1 MKIYNTLTRTVE
13 EFKPLNGQKVNFF
26 VCGPTVYDF
35 AHIGNAK
42 TYTQFDFIVKY
53 LRLRGYDVFYL
64 QNITDLDDKI
74 IKRAAEKNI
83 SWKTLSKEYE
93 DIYYEDMKALG
104 NSAVSEYAAATNYI
118 PEIVRQVQ
126 VLIEKGYAYK
136 AGDGIYY
143 DISKFGD
150 YGKLSKRTEADRDAG
165 ISRIDE
171 GSDKKNKNDFCL
183 WKFSKEGEPSWET
196 EIGNGRPGWHIED
209 TAITEKFFGPQ
220 YDVHGAAVDL
230 IFPHHEAEIAQ
241 MEAASGKTPLAK
253 YWMHTAFLN
262 IGSEKMSKSRG
273 NFMTAREGIEKYG
286 YRLLRFFFIS
296 NHYRTAL
303 DFNETVM
310 EQNRGGLRRIDE
322 FTLAIDPTREDDA
335 LTVEKLKTEI
345 YECLDN
351 DFDTPK
357 AFASVFNFIRQSNLT
372 GGGGKNAKAFFQE
385 LNKLF
390 GFLKFEETQGATAEV
405 EKLLA
410 ERNRLRREK
419 EFDKADVVRQ
429 EIERLGFVIEDTGTE
444 SKLRKT

>member
-93 DIYYEDMKALG
+93 DIYYEDMKSLG

-118 PEIVRQVQ
+118 SEIVKQVQ
-126 VLIEKGYAYK
+126 VLMEKGYAYK

-143 DISKFGD
+143 DISKFSD

-165 ISRIDE
+165 VSRIDE

-241 MEAASGKTPLAK
+241 MEAASGKAPLAK
-253 YWMHTAFLN
+253 YWMHAAFLN

-273 NFMTAREGIEKYG
+273 NFMTAREGVEKYG

-310 EQNRGGLRRIDE
+310 EQVRGGLRRIDE
-322 FTLAIDPTREDDA
+322 FTLAIDPNRDDDA
-335 LTVEKLKTEI
+335 VAAKKLQAEI
-345 YECLDN
+345 YESLDN

-357 AFASVFNFIRQSNLT
+357 AFASIFNFIRQSNLN
-372 GGGGKNAKAFFQE
+372 GGGGKNAEAVFRDLDKM
-385 LNKLF
+385 F
-390 GFLKFEETQGATAEV
+390 GFLKFEETEEVTAEV
-405 EKLLA
+405 EKLLIK
-410 ERNRLRREK
+410 RNRLRGEK
-419 EFDKADVVRQ
+419 EFDKADRVRE
-429 EIERLGFVIEDTGTE
+429 EIERLGFVIEDTGVE
-444 SKLRKT
+444 SKLRKA

>member
-126 VLIEKGYAYK
+126 ILIEKGYAYK

-196 EIGNGRPGWHIED
+196 EIANGRPGWHIED
-209 TAITEKFFGPQ
+209 TAITEKFFGSQ